1 MSLRNPPGLLAVAL
15 LMLVLLAGCGG
26 KPFNVKPR
34 PDLAPATY
42 TAEESAG
49 GISVKAVKVTDEDL
63 LYETFDASLIL
74 AGLLPVRIEVANA
87 TGAAIELKK
96 AKFELRSAAG
106 RRYKALKAKDAFK
119 KLISYYGIT
128 TYSKDGYRESQ
139 EDFISYALDTAAP
152 LAAGDKRA
160 GMIFFAVP
168 SELAASA
175 ELILVGEKLNRSA
188 SIELKLQ

>member
-1 MSLRNPPGLLAVAL
+1 MPLRKLPGLSAVPL
-15 LMLVLLAGCGG
+15 LIFLLLAGCGG

-34 PDLAPATY
+34 PGLPPATY
-42 TAEESAG
+42 TAGESAA
-49 GISVKAVKVTDEDL
+49 GISVKAAKVTDEDL
-63 LYETFDASLIL
+63 LYETFDANLIL
-74 AGLLPVRIEVANA
+74 AGLLPVRVEVANT
-87 TGAAIELKK
+87 TGAAIEFKK

-106 RRYKALKAKDAFK
+106 HRYKALKAKDAYK

-139 EDFISYALDTAAP
+139 DDFLSYALDTSAP
-152 LAAGDKRA
+152 LAAGEARA

-175 ELILVGEKLNRSA
+175 ELTLVGEKLNRSA